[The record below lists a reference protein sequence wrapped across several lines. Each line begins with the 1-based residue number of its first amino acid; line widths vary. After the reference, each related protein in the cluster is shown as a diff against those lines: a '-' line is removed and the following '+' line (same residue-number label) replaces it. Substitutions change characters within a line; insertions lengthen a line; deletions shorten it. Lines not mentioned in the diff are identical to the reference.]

1 MTTTTTTELRCAIE
15 HRADESR
22 LTPGRLTGTL
32 MAYGSPGQNG
42 GETFAE
48 GSLTWPA
55 EGIILNLSH
64 DRKRPVMRFIP
75 EVRGKA
81 VVVDAQ
87 LPDTQDGRDA
97 STMVRNGTLRGL
109 SVEFH
114 AEDEGRLNGAREIR
128 RARLS
133 AAGLVD
139 DPSYPTARVEV
150 RKRPP
155 ARYWL

>member
-1 MTTTTTTELRCAIE
+1 MTTEIRCAIE
-15 HRADESR
+15 HRADASR
-22 LTPGRLTGTL
+22 LSPGRIAGTL
-32 MAYGSPGQNG
+32 MVYGADGQNG

-48 GSLTWPA
+48 GALTWPA
-55 EGIILNLSH
+55 EGVILNLSH
-64 DRKRPVMRFIP
+64 DRKRPVMRFTP
-75 EVRGKA
+75 EVRGQA
-81 VVVDAQ
+81 VMIDAQ
-87 LPDTQDGRDA
+87 LPDTVDGRDA

-114 AEDEGRLNGAREIR
+114 AEDEGRRNGRREIR

-139 DPSYPTARVEV
+139 DPSYPSARVEV
-150 RKRPP
+150 RRRPP